1 MRICVYGAASDEIDR
16 SYLDAGEKLGREM
29 SRRSHS
35 LIFGGGAKGMMGAVA
50 RGMSENNGYLKG
62 IVPHFFNVDGALY
75 EKCNEMI
82 KTQTMRERKK
92 LMEESSDAFIVTPGG
107 IGTFE
112 EFFEI
117 LTLRSLDRHKKP
129 IAILNTNGYY
139 NDLLSFLK
147 NGVEQKFLREGNLEL
162 FYVSDDISA
171 LLDYLE
177 NYSDDSDYIGKTR
190 FN

>member
-16 SYLDAGEKLGREM
+16 SYLEAGEKLGREM

-147 NGVEQKFLREGNLEL
+147 NGVEQNFLREGNLEL
-162 FYVSDDISA
+162 FYVSDDITA

>member
-16 SYLDAGEKLGREM
+16 SYLEAGEELGRAM

-147 NGVEQKFLREGNLEL
+147 T
-162 FYVSDDISA
+162 A
-171 LLDYLE
+171 
-177 NYSDDSDYIGKTR
+177 
-190 FN
+190 